1 VSYVYKERLITL
13 AVFGSVGRNTPRPDS
28 DIDLL
33 LIADSLP
40 HGRMKRMEEFYL
52 VEEILTPLLEK
63 KQKKGIYTSLSP
75 VIKEKNEVLQGSLL
89 FLDLLDDVCLLYDKE
104 NFFKNYLSNLKERLN
119 DLGGK
124 KIYRGGG
131 WYWLLKEDYRPGEE
145 FKL

>member
-1 VSYVYKERLITL
+1 MYRRYFQIILKKLIRAVSYVYKERLITL

-63 KQKKGIYTSLSP
+63 KTKKRNVY
-75 VIKEKNEVLQGSLL
+75 L
-89 FLDLLDDVCLLYDKE
+89 FV
-104 NFFKNYLSNLKERLN
+104 
-119 DLGGK
+119 
-124 KIYRGGG
+124 
-131 WYWLLKEDYRPGEE
+131 PGN
-145 FKL
+145 